1 MSDGAVCCQLY
12 RNHQDGKCSREIF
25 IGVNIKVSI
34 DPSVEDGIAHS
45 VRVEKAE

>member
-1 MSDGAVCCQLY
+1 
-12 RNHQDGKCSREIF
+12 
-25 IGVNIKVSI
+25 VNIKVSI